1 MSEESKETIGST
13 MGILRERV
21 ILEPDALL
29 RAEEDR
35 RSEMIKQIKEGA
47 FQTH

>member
-1 MSEESKETIGST
+1 MLEDKKETTST
-13 MGILRERV
+13 MGILRESV
-21 ILEPDALL
+21 LLEPDDSV
-29 RAEEDR
+29 RDEEDR